1 MRTRL
6 RTLRVRERTYTWR
19 ATIGQVAGDG
29 VDVHRCVRV
38 RAWGAGKTG
47 RALEAD
53 LLSKATSV
61 GWTPAATDGS
71 YPASA
76 DVRCLVEC
84 ALALGWDPGARGGTF
99 RLTEAH
105 AVELPGFLLTDRVRD
120 PRAPGPTARVI
131 QAAEARDRGVQR
143 CVTGPSPGAGGR

>member
-6 RTLRVRERTYTWR
+6 RALRIGERTYTWR

-61 GWTPAATDGS
+61 GWTPADTDGS
-71 YPASA
+71 YPEPA
-76 DVRCLVEC
+76 DVRCLVEH
-84 ALALGWDPGARGGTF
+84 ALAVGWDPGALGGTF
-99 RLTEAH
+99 RLTEEH
-105 AVELPGFLLTDRVRD
+105 GLELPGFLLTDRLCD
-120 PRAPGPTARVI
+120 PGAPDPTARVI
-131 QAAEARDRGVQR
+131 RAAEAGERRV
-143 CVTGPSPGAGGR
+143 

>member
-6 RTLRVRERTYTWR
+6 RHLRDGDRDYAWR
-19 ATIGQVAGDG
+19 ATIGSVPGDG

-38 RAWGAGKTG
+38 RVWGAGKNG

-71 YPASA
+71 YPASG
-76 DVRCLVEC
+76 DIRRLVEH
-84 ALALGWDPGARGGTF
+84 ALAAGWDPDARGGTF
-99 RLTEAH
+99 RLTEETGL
-105 AVELPGFLLTDRVRD
+105 ELPGFLITDRVRD
-120 PRAPGPTARVI
+120 PGAPDPTARV
-131 QAAEARDRGVQR
+131 
-143 CVTGPSPGAGGR
+143 GRAQDFRV

>member
-6 RTLRVRERTYTWR
+6 RKLRAGDRDYTWR
-19 ATIGQVAGDG
+19 ATIGSVRGDG

-38 RAWGAGKTG
+38 RVWGAGKNG

-61 GWTPAATDGS
+61 GWTPADTDGS
-71 YPASA
+71 YPAA
-76 DVRCLVEC
+76 GDVRRLVDH
-84 ALALGWDPGARGGTF
+84 ALALGWDPGLRGGTF

-105 AVELPGFLLTDRVRD
+105 GVELPDFLLTDRVRD
-120 PRAPGPTARVI
+120 PAAPDPTERVNRA
-131 QAAEARDRGVQR
+131 
-143 CVTGPSPGAGGR
+143 AGL